1 VDVDSDRRFGD
12 RAMKF
17 RMRVKRD
24 WDGACEKAETAL
36 CAVGIWRGKIVGVT
50 SVEMTMS
57 HVLTLEFCELEPRGK
72 ESLPPI
78 KFWLA
83 SMIRRHR

>member
-1 VDVDSDRRFGD
+1 
-12 RAMKF
+12 MKF
-17 RMRVKRD
+17 RLRVKRD

-36 CAVGIWRGKIVGVT
+36 CAVGIWQGKIVGVT

-57 HVLTLEFCELEPRGK
+57 HVLTLEFCELEPRGI
-72 ESLPPI
+72 ERLPSI

>member
-1 VDVDSDRRFGD
+1 V
-12 RAMKF
+12 KF

-24 WDGACEKAETAL
+24 WDGACEKAEIAMG
-36 CAVGIWRGKIVGVT
+36 AVGIWQGKIVGVT
-50 SVEMTMS
+50 SVLMTMS
-57 HVLTLEFCELEPRGK
+57 HVLELEFCELEPLAEER
-72 ESLPPI
+72 LPQI